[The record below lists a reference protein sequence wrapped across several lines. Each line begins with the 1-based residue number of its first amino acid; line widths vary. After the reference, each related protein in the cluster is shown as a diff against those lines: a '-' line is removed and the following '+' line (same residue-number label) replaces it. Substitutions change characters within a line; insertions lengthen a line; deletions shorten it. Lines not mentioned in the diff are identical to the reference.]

1 MLQLTVDNCLSRVA
15 CLKIDATNINRA
27 MDLAILAAIEMNRQQ
42 FIDLSIE
49 VDVNNFHHEQ
59 CIYQCTAYTTSSS
72 HNGQHCQ
79 RIQFP
84 LTIELDQY
92 NGLDNVTISLGHLRL
107 IGCIQNQSS

>member
-1 MLQLTVDNCLSRVA
+1 MYKYLLIIMLQLTVDNCLSRVA
-15 CLKIDATNINRA
+15 CLKID
-27 MDLAILAAIEMNRQQ
+27 AILAAIEMNRQQ

-59 CIYQCTAYTTSSS
+59 CIYQCTAYTTSGS

-92 NGLDNVTISLGHLRL
+92 NGLDNATISLGHLRL